1 MLEVNNLS
9 FSYNKK
15 RNILH
20 DISFNIKAKEVLCI
34 LGPNGCGKTTL
45 LKSLCKI
52 VDFDGEVLI
61 DKENIKNKNRSYL
74 AKKIAFMSQMSD
86 IYFDY
91 NVYDT
96 IMLGRY
102 SNFNDK
108 LFSIPKEEDKKI
120 VEDYINK
127 LSLNHLKN
135 KSIKEISGG
144 ELQRVFLAMIFSQEP
159 NIILLDEPT
168 NHLDINSQIELINNL
183 RKWVKNNDNKAVIA
197 VLHDINTALNFADKI
212 LILKEGKQKYFGDIK
227 NFNTDMLNEIYNINL
242 KEYMKSLLEIWN

>member
-15 RNILH
+15 DKILQN
-20 DISFNIKAKEVLCI
+20 ISFNLKSKEVLCI

-45 LKSLCKI
+45 LKSLCRI
-52 VDFDGEVLI
+52 IDFDGDI
-61 DKENIKNKNRSYL
+61 FINRGNIKNKNRMHL
-74 AKKIAFMSQMSD
+74 AKQIAFISQMSE

-96 IMLGRY
+96 VMLGRY

-108 LFSIPKEEDKKI
+108 LFSIPKESDKNI
-120 VEDYINK
+120 VLNYIDK
-127 LSLNHLKN
+127 LNLNHLKD

-159 NIILLDEPT
+159 NIIVLDEPT
-168 NHLDINSQIELINNL
+168 NHLDINSQIELVNSLKEWVNSDNN
-183 RKWVKNNDNKAVIA
+183 RAIIA
-197 VLHDINTALNFADKI
+197 VLHDINTALNFADKV
-212 LILKEGKQKYFGDIK
+212 LILKNGKQEYFGDVTNLNI
-227 NFNTDMLNEIYNINL
+227 NILNEIYNTNL
-242 KEYMKSLLEIWN
+242 KEYMKSLLKIWN